1 LKIEPESLQAKFE
14 YQKTVFSLLLSIAR
28 YMNKDYLHLYHVQR
42 VQALQHR
49 DPFWRIAFCQWR
61 GRKIAE
67 LPNFLSRLLATDEIE
82 IV

>member
-1 LKIEPESLQAKFE
+1 
-14 YQKTVFSLLLSIAR
+14 
-28 YMNKDYLHLYHVQR
+28 MNKDYLHLYHVQR